1 MKVIDRMSKETRMAN
16 NMAFMFADLSETMLL
31 IAQEQFKKDGF
42 EMKHE
47 YKMNFKKFLHAAK
60 MMRLTVTGIA
70 EKNQELWADDAD
82 HLLELVVLFADR
94 SGDNDKL
101 AEQFINY
108 IRAFPSRE
116 NLDLSKFGV

>member
-47 YKMNFKKFLHAAK
+47 YKMNFKKFIHSAK
-60 MMRLTVTGIA
+60 TMRQTINGIA
-70 EKNQELWADDAD
+70 DGNQQMWADDAD
-82 HLLELVVLFADR
+82 HLLELVCVFADR
-94 SGDNDKL
+94 CGDNDKL

-108 IRAFPSRE
+108 IRAFPSKE
-116 NLDLSKFGV
+116 GLDLSKFGV